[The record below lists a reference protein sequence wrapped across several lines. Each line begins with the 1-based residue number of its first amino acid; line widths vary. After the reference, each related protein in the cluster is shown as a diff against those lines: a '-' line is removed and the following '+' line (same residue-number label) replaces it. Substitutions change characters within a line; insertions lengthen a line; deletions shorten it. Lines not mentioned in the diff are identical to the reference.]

1 MQFFR
6 CGILAALL
14 VFTQSAMAL
23 TIESVTTVTDDNG
36 GSLTISSSG
45 SAFADGGSSETDL
58 VANAFSPRGEAAL
71 SGELTRSR
79 SRGADSVSTVYNGSF
94 SIDGSD
100 PDGNP
105 VTISV
110 SLQDL
115 AVLRDG
121 QGPDFSGTVVIN
133 GTAFDAT
140 QLPERAAQVVRR
152 ALRLFVFA

>member
-1 MQFFR
+1 MAGHSQFKNIMHRKGRQDAVRSKLFSKLSKE
-6 CGILAALL
+6 ITVAAK
-14 VFTQSAMAL
+14 
-23 TIESVTTVTDDNG
+23 NG
-36 GSLTISSSG
+36 
-45 SAFADGGSSETDL
+45 
-58 VANAFSPRGEAAL
+58 
-71 SGELTRSR
+71 
-79 SRGADSVSTVYNGSF
+79 
-94 SIDGSD
+94 GSD